1 MLYVAIVALVIGAI
15 ALAVGFN
22 TEVGILGK
30 GIGAVLVIV
39 GLVAGVVS
47 TTYSQ
52 DAGQAKVLVDKVGN
66 VKGYDTSEGMSFKA
80 PWVDTIDYN
89 IRNQQAIFSNP
100 NNTAEDTLGGE
111 IDITDANGVAA
122 KADLVVR
129 YSIKPDS
136 VEEIFR
142 EFGDQKSF
150 ESALILP
157 EVRSVVRAIP
167 SSYTTLEVLTQR
179 PKIEAAILE
188 ALETKW
194 AKEGVIVDS
203 VSLQDIRYPED
214 VKQNYADAENS
225 RTQVTKERALL
236 EAAEVKAQ
244 QKIVDATAE
253 AEANRKINESLTPEV
268 LQLRGYDAL
277 KHAADKG
284 NMIITDGSGTLLNVP
299 AKK

>member
-15 ALAVGFN
+15 ALAVGFA
-22 TEVGILGK
+22 TEAGIAGK

-66 VKGYDTSEGMSFKA
+66 VKGFDTSEGMSFKA

-89 IRNQQAIFSNP
+89 IRNEQAIFSHP
-100 NNTAEDTLGGE
+100 NNTKEETVGGE
-111 IDITDANGVAA
+111 ISFTDANGVAA
-122 KADLVVR
+122 NADIVIG

-136 VEEIFR
+136 VEEIYR
-142 EFGDQKSF
+142 EYGEQSAF
-150 ESALILP
+150 EAKVVIP
-157 EVRSVVRAIP
+157 DVRSVVRNTP
-167 SSYTTLEVLTQR
+167 SAYTTLEVLTKR
-179 PKIEAAILE
+179 SEI
-188 ALETKW
+188 ETKVFETLEEKW
-194 AKEGVIVDS
+194 DKAGVIVES
-203 VSLQDIRYPED
+203 VALQDIRYPED
-214 VKQNYADAENS
+214 IRQNYADAENS
-225 RTQVTKERALL
+225 RTMVTKEKALL

>member
-15 ALAVGFN
+15 ALAVGFIA
-22 TEVGILGK
+22 EAGAPAK
-30 GIGAVLVIV
+30 GIGALMIV
-39 GLVAGVVS
+39 VALVAGVVS

-66 VKGYDTSEGMSFKA
+66 VKGFDTSEGMSFKA

-89 IRNQQAIFSNP
+89 IRNEQAIFSHP
-100 NNTAEDTLGGE
+100 DNTKEETVGGE
-111 IDITDANGVAA
+111 ISFTDANGVAA
-122 KADLVVR
+122 NADIVIG

-136 VEEIFR
+136 VEEIYR
-142 EFGDQKSF
+142 EYGEQSAF
-150 ESALILP
+150 EAKVVIP
-157 EVRSVVRAIP
+157 DVRSVVRNTP
-167 SSYTTLEVLTQR
+167 SAYTTLEVLTKR
-179 PKIEAAILE
+179 SEI
-188 ALETKW
+188 ETKVFETLEEKW
-194 AKEGVIVDS
+194 EKAGVIVES
-203 VSLQDIRYPED
+203 VALQDIRYPND
-214 VKQNYADAENS
+214 IRQNYADAENS
-225 RTQVTKERALL
+225 RTMVTKEKALL

>member
-22 TEVGILGK
+22 TEAGILGK

-100 NNTAEDTLGGE
+100 SNTAEDTLGGE

-150 ESALILP
+150 ESALIVP
-157 EVRSVVRAIP
+157 EVRSVVRAVP

-179 PKIEAAILE
+179 PKIESSILE

-194 AKEGVIVDS
+194 EKEGVIVDS

-299 AKK
+299 ATK

>member
-22 TEVGILGK
+22 TEAGILGK

-66 VKGYDTSEGMSFKA
+66 VKGFDTSEGMSFKA

-89 IRNQQAIFSNP
+89 IRNEQAIFSHP
-100 NNTAEDTLGGE
+100 DNTKEDTVGGE
-111 IDITDANGVAA
+111 ISFTDANGVAA
-122 KADLVVR
+122 NADIVIG

-136 VEEIFR
+136 VEEIYR
-142 EFGDQKSF
+142 EYGEQAAF
-150 ESALILP
+150 EAKVVIP
-157 EVRSVVRAIP
+157 DVRSVVRNTP
-167 SSYTTLEVLTQR
+167 SAYTTLEVLTKR
-179 PKIEAAILE
+179 SEI
-188 ALETKW
+188 ETKVFETLEEKW
-194 AKEGVIVDS
+194 EKAGVIVES
-203 VSLQDIRYPED
+203 VALQDIRYPQD
-214 VKQNYADAENS
+214 IRQNYADAENS
-225 RTQVTKERALL
+225 RTMVTKEKALL

-299 AKK
+299 ATK

>member
-15 ALAVGFN
+15 ALAVGFI
-22 TEVGILGK
+22 TEAGVLAKGVGALM
-30 GIGAVLVIV
+30 IV
-39 GLVAGVVS
+39 VALVAGVVS

-66 VKGYDTSEGMSFKA
+66 VKGFDTSEGMSFKA

-89 IRNQQAIFSNP
+89 IRNEQAIFSHP
-100 NNTAEDTLGGE
+100 DNTKEDTVGGE
-111 IDITDANGVAA
+111 ISFTDANGVAA
-122 KADLVVR
+122 NADIVIG

-136 VEEIFR
+136 VEEIYR
-142 EFGDQKSF
+142 EYGEQAAF
-150 ESALILP
+150 EAKVVIP
-157 EVRSVVRAIP
+157 DVRSVVRNTP
-167 SSYTTLEVLTQR
+167 SAYTTLEVLTKR
-179 PKIEAAILE
+179 SEI
-188 ALETKW
+188 ETKVFETLEEKW
-194 AKEGVIVDS
+194 KKAGVIVES
-203 VSLQDIRYPED
+203 VALQDIRYPD
-214 VKQNYADAENS
+214 DIRQNYADAENS
-225 RTQVTKERALL
+225 RTMVTKEKALL